1 MISTRIPG
9 EAIAAKSDPVP
20 RQAKF
25 RVIDLLLPTSLAL
38 WALGVSRTNTTVLG
52 QYGLLPVL
60 PIVFYVGLALLVV
73 SAGIELA
80 RGRPSRW
87 RMSLHAVALVVMLYG
102 TAPLVYSQGRYA
114 WLYKMIGVVQY
125 ISAHG
130 QLDHR
135 VDIYQNW
142 PGFFALAAW
151 FGKVA
156 GVASPL
162 SYAKWAQLVFELA
175 ALPLLYCIYDAL
187 DLNDRQ
193 KWLALLLYSASN
205 WIGQDYYSE
214 QALGAILSLGVMAI
228 SVRWFY
234 TDSSSTNRE
243 ADRPYSGRIDRGSG
257 RWASVHPTRLA
268 SCAVLMLVYF
278 VLTFTH
284 ELSPYMIITQLG
296 ALVIIRLMRPVW
308 LPVALAAIAIGYLLP
323 RFQYVNSQYGLLN
336 SIGDFFSNAAPPSFA
351 AGTVP
356 GSQLLIQRCAEAL
369 SLSMLGLAL
378 AGAWLRRRSGRTVLG
393 LLFLAFS
400 PFLLLAVQHYGN
412 EGLLRAYLFS
422 LPWTAALA
430 ASALISKPGS
440 HRVARPDGGAFLS
453 PFHVPGALRG
463 SVVLL
468 FILALFFPAFFGDDS
483 FNVMPRSE
491 VAVVTSFLESAPP
504 GPVYPVIEYAPLAD
518 TARYNLF
525 PLKAIFGTNSLM
537 GKTPVTSHIANV
549 IANNS
554 VIYTRGIQPAYV
566 MVSPSMIAFN
576 RAYAVTPSSS
586 FTTLLHA
593 LAHSHAWKLIVDR
606 EGTKI
611 YELSPP
617 TVHSSVP

>member
-175 ALPLLYCIYDAL
+175 ALPL
-187 DLNDRQ
+187 
-193 KWLALLLYSASN
+193 
-205 WIGQDYYSE
+205 
-214 QALGAILSLGVMAI
+214 VFM
-228 SVRWFY
+228 
-234 TDSSSTNRE
+234 
-243 ADRPYSGRIDRGSG
+243 
-257 RWASVHPTRLA
+257 
-268 SCAVLMLVYF
+268 
-278 VLTFTH
+278 
-284 ELSPYMIITQLG
+284 
-296 ALVIIRLMRPVW
+296 MR
-308 LPVALAAIAIGYLLP
+308 
-323 RFQYVNSQYGLLN
+323 
-336 SIGDFFSNAAPPSFA
+336 
-351 AGTVP
+351 
-356 GSQLLIQRCAEAL
+356 
-369 SLSMLGLAL
+369 
-378 AGAWLRRRSGRTVLG
+378 
-393 LLFLAFS
+393 
-400 PFLLLAVQHYGN
+400 
-412 EGLLRAYLFS
+412 
-422 LPWTAALA
+422 
-430 ASALISKPGS
+430 
-440 HRVARPDGGAFLS
+440 
-453 PFHVPGALRG
+453 
-463 SVVLL
+463 
-468 FILALFFPAFFGDDS
+468 
-483 FNVMPRSE
+483 
-491 VAVVTSFLESAPP
+491 
-504 GPVYPVIEYAPLAD
+504 
-518 TARYNLF
+518 
-525 PLKAIFGTNSLM
+525 
-537 GKTPVTSHIANV
+537 
-549 IANNS
+549 
-554 VIYTRGIQPAYV
+554 
-566 MVSPSMIAFN
+566 
-576 RAYAVTPSSS
+576 
-586 FTTLLHA
+586 
-593 LAHSHAWKLIVDR
+593 
-606 EGTKI
+606 
-611 YELSPP
+611 
-617 TVHSSVP
+617 